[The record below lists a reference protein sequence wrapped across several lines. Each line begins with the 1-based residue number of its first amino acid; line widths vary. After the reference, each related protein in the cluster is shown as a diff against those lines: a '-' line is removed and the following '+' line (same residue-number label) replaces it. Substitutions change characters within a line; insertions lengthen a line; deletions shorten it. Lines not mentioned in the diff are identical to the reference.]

1 MPEEMM
7 EQQVPLQQI
16 GAYNVDI
23 VMCIDGTAS
32 MAPIIDEVKKNAL
45 DFYPKFV
52 ASMEKTR
59 RNVAQLRI
67 KLIVFRDYGCDASPM
82 EESEFFTL
90 PAEEEDFKRKVN
102 EIEAQG
108 GGDLP
113 DNALEAI
120 ALAMQSDW
128 TQEGRR
134 RRHVILVFSDAAALP
149 LRERAGESSYPVE
162 KIPNDRDELYDWWMF
177 GNQSYC
183 PKYQPKAGRLVVFVP
198 DAEPWNEMQNWNRY
212 TLKPSQAGEGLT
224 ELDIQE
230 VIDIAVG
237 SFN

>member
-45 DFYPKFV
+45 DFYQKFV

-59 RNVAQLRI
+59 RNVGQLRI
-67 KLIVFRDYGCDASPM
+67 KLIVFRDYGCDTNPM

-90 PAEEEDFKRKVN
+90 PDQKEEFDKKVK

-113 DNALEAI
+113 ENALEAI
-120 ALAMQSDW
+120 ALAMKSDW
-128 TQEGRR
+128 TQEGNR
-134 RRHVILVFSDAAALP
+134 RRHVILVFTDASALP
-149 LRERAGESSYPVE
+149 LGERAGEASYPE
-162 KIPNDRDELYDWWMF
+162 GMPKSFDELHDWWHGYDQNF
-177 GNQSYC
+177 IS
-183 PKYQPKAGRLVVFVP
+183 KYQTRAGRLVVFAP
-198 DAEPWNEMQNWNRY
+198 EAEPWSDLVNWNRV
-212 TLKPSQAGEGLT
+212 TFKASQAGQGLS

-230 VIDIAVG
+230 AIGIMVG
-237 SFN
+237 SFV